1 MTKLIFTLSFCLAA
15 TFTFSQTK
23 SILILSTN
31 IDSLGNNRS
40 GTYLMEI
47 AYPFKYFTDKGYN
60 VDILT
65 PKGGK
70 ASIYEAKTN
79 EELAA
84 IRDSKAFIEKTTH
97 TLSPEQVNTKKYIAV
112 YSPGG
117 HGQFMDAATD
127 ERIWTIVAKIYEAD
141 GVIGTAGHGTA
152 SIVNVRLSDCSYL
165 VAGKTMTT
173 FPTYAELKWM
183 NISNYGKLLPFDMAE
198 VVKRRGANLI
208 ISTPETI
215 DNKSLTNVVDKP
227 NRFVTGSYAS
237 SAGWVAEE
245 LVKLIEKH

>member
-1 MTKLIFTLSFCLAA
+1 MKKLMLTPALFLTVATIFA
-15 TFTFSQTK
+15 QK
-23 SILILSTN
+23 SILIISTN
-31 IDSLGNNRS
+31 VDSVGNNRS

-47 AYPFKYFTDKGYN
+47 AYPFKYFVDKGYS
-60 VDILT
+60 VDIVT
-65 PKGGK
+65 PNGGK

-79 EELAA
+79 DELAA
-84 IRDSKAFIEKTTH
+84 IRDSKAFIDKINH
-97 TLSPEQVNTKKYIAV
+97 TLSPEQVDPARYVAV

-117 HGQFMDAATD
+117 HGQFMDVATD
-127 ERIWTIVAKIYEAD
+127 ERIWTIVARIYEAG
-141 GVIGTAGHGTA
+141 GVVGTAGHGTA

-198 VVKRRGANLI
+198 VVKRRGANLV
-208 ISTPETI
+208 ISTFETI
-215 DNKSLTNVVDKP
+215 DNKDLTNVVDKA
-227 NRFVTGSYAS
+227 NRFVTGSYAK

-245 LVKLIEKH
+245 MVKLIGK

>member
-1 MTKLIFTLSFCLAA
+1 MKHLLTLVLFLTASISFA
-15 TFTFSQTK
+15 QK
-23 SILILSTN
+23 SILIISTN
-31 IDSLGNNRS
+31 IDSVGSNRS

-47 AYPFKYFTDKGYN
+47 AYPFKYFTDKGYS
-60 VDILT
+60 VDIVT
-65 PKGGK
+65 PNGG
-70 ASIYEAKTN
+70 AAAIYEAKTN
-79 EELAA
+79 AELAA
-84 IRDSKAFIEKTTH
+84 IRDSKSFIDKTNH
-97 TLSPEQVNTKKYIAV
+97 TLAPEQVDPTKYTAV

-117 HGQFMDAATD
+117 HGQFLDVATD
-127 ERIWTIVAKIYEAD
+127 ERIWTIVARIYEA
-141 GVIGTAGHGTA
+141 GGTIGTAGHGTA

-173 FPTYAELKWM
+173 FPKYAELKWM

-215 DNKSLTNVVDKP
+215 DNKSLTNVVDKA

-237 SAGWVAEE
+237 SASWVAEE
-245 LVKLIEKH
+245 MIKLIGK